1 VDTTGLGALRDSIA
15 RADQWRFLQ
24 GRSLTLN
31 SRQFSYYGI
40 YSFLVYALDE
50 NYGDYLI
57 SSAQDEAALDE
68 PLFHVKGGIGLF
80 ASMAAD
86 SVVFR
91 VE

>member
-1 VDTTGLGALRDSIA
+1 MDTTGLGALRDSIA

-24 GRSLTLN
+24 GRSLSLN
-31 SRQFSYYGI
+31 PRQFSYYGI
-40 YSFLVYALDE
+40 YSFAVYALDE

-68 PLFHVKGGIGLF
+68 PQFHVKGGIGLF